1 MKAGAEIRFRC
12 RSNAACRIITVQ
24 SEELDKPSSAN
35 LKDIGQA
42 KGWVQMKEK
51 KSRRDDLAQ
60 RIGELAEG
68 VQNLARKAVR
78 QYSTEV
84 EAILKVQ
91 SRDIRRI
98 EQCLDGMLDFCFD
111 DAMLVLYKK
120 LCRYY
125 YDIDPQAA
133 ASYVYAYREMWDE
146 QRTGSGDKAT

>member
-1 MKAGAEIRFRC
+1 MVSRTRPDLKAIR
-12 RSNAACRIITVQ
+12 SQ
-24 SEELDKPSSAN
+24 P
-35 LKDIGQA
+35 

-51 KSRRDDLAQ
+51 KSPKDDLVQ
-60 RIGELAEG
+60 RMGELACG
-68 VQNLARKAVR
+68 VQYLARRDVR
-78 QYSTEV
+78 QYSADV

-98 EQCLDGMLDFCFD
+98 EQSLDGMLDFCFD
-111 DAMLVLYKK
+111 DAMLVLYKR

-146 QRTGSGDKAT
+146 QRTGSGDKATLTEQ

>member
-1 MKAGAEIRFRC
+1 
-12 RSNAACRIITVQ
+12 
-24 SEELDKPSSAN
+24 
-35 LKDIGQA
+35 
-42 KGWVQMKEK
+42 MKEK

-60 RIGELAEG
+60 RISELAEG

-78 QYSTEV
+78 QYSADV

-111 DAMLVLYKK
+111 DAMLMLYKQ

-133 ASYVYAYREMWDE
+133 ALYIYAYPEMWDE
-146 QRTGSGDKAT
+146 QRTGSGDKATLTEQ